1 MYKLL
6 LVDDEP
12 LLRKSLMSTI
22 DYNKIG
28 FSVVGEA
35 DNGLKGIE
43 AYKKHKPDVII
54 TDVRM
59 DICDGLKMI
68 EEIRKIDNGAC
79 QFIVLSGYNDF
90 EYLKSSIS
98 LGVFDYLLK
107 PIKND
112 ELISILSK
120 MKLKLDKNI
129 AAKEAFFKINDKL
142 KILKNEFIRKI
153 FVGNISANEAAKQ
166 FEIFDLPSSFS
177 SFYSIYAEFNE
188 SSLKLP
194 ALENFNYIYCN
205 IENSMYGFVVFNDV
219 NYNFALDLSEQNI
232 NSKMGISAIF
242 DDVSQIT
249 ISAGNSCQA
258 YKNCKAD
265 INISFGIHDD
275 DIKISSFVSQAK
287 QFVKEN
293 YSKSINTK
301 HIAENFGFSESHF
314 MLLFKK
320 ATGTSFSSYLLSY
333 RMEVAIALIKTQ
345 RYRIYEICNN
355 VGYRDIK
362 SFRNAFKKYTGL
374 SPVDYKKKIEESSD
388 KKNEKDI

>member
-12 LLRKSLMSTI
+12 LLRKSLVSTI

-43 AYKKHKPDVII
+43 AYNKYKPDVII

-68 EEIRKIDNGAC
+68 EEIRKIDNGNC

-107 PIKND
+107 PIKNE

-129 AAKEAFFKINDKL
+129 AAKEALLKINDKL
-142 KILKNEFIRKI
+142 RILKNEFIRKI
-153 FVGNISANEAAKQ
+153 FIGNISPDEASKKFDI
-166 FEIFDLPSSFS
+166 FELPSSVS
-177 SFYSIYAEFNE
+177 SFYSIYAEFVDNTPI
-188 SSLKLP
+188 LP
-194 ALENFNYIYCN
+194 TSDFFNYVYCDIESN
-205 IENSMYGFVVFNDV
+205 IWGFIVFNDV
-219 NYNFALDLSEQNI
+219 NYTFASELSEQNN
-232 NSKMGISAIF
+232 NSRMGISDIS
-242 DDVSQIT
+242 DDITQIT
-249 ISAGNSCQA
+249 VSATNSYRA

-265 INISFGIHDD
+265 ISISFGIQDN

-293 YSKSINTK
+293 YSKNISTK
-301 HIAENFGFSESHF
+301 HIAEDFGFSESHF

-333 RMEVAIALIKTQ
+333 RMEVAIALIQTQ
-345 RYRIYEICNN
+345 RYRIYEICNS

-388 KKNEKDI
+388 TNNDKI

>member
-12 LLRKSLMSTI
+12 LLRKSLVSTI

-35 DNGLKGIE
+35 ANGLKGIE
-43 AYKKHKPDVII
+43 AYKKYKPDVII

-59 DICDGLKMI
+59 DVCDGLKMI
-68 EEIRKIDNGAC
+68 EEIRKIDNGSC

-112 ELISILSK
+112 ELISILTK
-120 MKLKLDKNI
+120 MKLKLNKNT
-129 AAKEAFFKINDKL
+129 ATKEAFSKINDKL
-142 KILKNEFIRKI
+142 KILKNEFVRKI
-153 FVGNISANEAAKQ
+153 FLGNISAAEATKQ

-177 SFYSIYAEFNE
+177 SFYSIYAEFSSTSPSLPTPE
-188 SSLKLP
+188 SFS
-194 ALENFNYIYCN
+194 YIYCN
-205 IENSMYGFVVFNDV
+205 IENGIYGFVVFNDV

-232 NSKMGISAIF
+232 KSKIGISAMS
-242 DDVSQIT
+242 DDISQIT
-249 ISAGNSCQA
+249 ISAGNAYQA

-265 INISFGIHDD
+265 INISFGLHDD
-275 DIKISSFVSQAK
+275 DIKMSSFVSQAK

-293 YSKSINTK
+293 YSKGINTK
-301 HIAENFGFSESHF
+301 HVAENLGFSESHF

-388 KKNEKDI
+388 